1 MRKLS
6 ALTTFLLTPLLLA
19 SCWYT
24 PGVKVDKIF
33 EREKIEG
40 TGMFTELTLNLD
52 RNTETVKV
60 SFDGFESSPSGL
72 KQLSSRTELESE
84 VVNEI
89 GIKSKYE
96 AEYYFYK
103 VELSQSETTLVA
115 GKLHDK
121 ITQETEGKDFE
132 SASFIRETDVVG
144 VGFYIKRSLYEGKLR
159 TNMEDFYAGV
169 LLNHKDQFYDGNGLY
184 ETIYFK

>member
-40 TGMFTELTLNLD
+40 TGMFTELKLNLD
-52 RNTETVKV
+52 RDTETVKV

-72 KQLSSRTELESE
+72 KQLSSRTELERE

-96 AEYYFYK
+96 TEYYFYK
-103 VELSQSETTLVA
+103 VELSQSETNLVA

-121 ITQETEGKDFE
+121 IIQETEGKDLEFT
-132 SASFIRETDVVG
+132 SFIREADIVG

-169 LLNHKDQFYDGNGLY
+169 LLDHKDQFYNGNTLY
-184 ETIYFK
+184 ETIYSK

>member
-24 PGVKVDKIF
+24 PGVKVGKIF

-40 TGMFTELTLNLD
+40 SGMFTELTLNLD
-52 RNTETVKV
+52 RDTETVKV
-60 SFDGFESSPSGL
+60 TFDGFESSPS
-72 KQLSSRTELESE
+72 KLSKTSERTELERE
-84 VVNEI
+84 VTNEI

-96 AEYYFYK
+96 TEYHFYK

-159 TNMEDFYAGV
+159 TNMEVFYAGV
-169 LLNHKDQFYDGNGLY
+169 LLDHKDQFYDGNTLY
-184 ETIYFK
+184 ETIYSK

>member
-24 PGVKVDKIF
+24 PGVRVDKIF

-40 TGMFTELTLNLD
+40 SGMFTELMLNLD
-52 RNTETVKV
+52 RDTETVKV
-60 SFDGFESSPSGL
+60 TFDGFESSPSKL
-72 KQLSSRTELESE
+72 AKLSERTELERE
-84 VVNEI
+84 VTNEI

-96 AEYYFYK
+96 TEYHFYK

-121 ITQETEGKDFE
+121 IIQETEGKDSE
-132 SASFIRETDVVG
+132 STSFIREADIVG

-169 LLNHKDQFYDGNGLY
+169 LFNHKDQFYNGNTLY
-184 ETIYFK
+184 ETIYSK